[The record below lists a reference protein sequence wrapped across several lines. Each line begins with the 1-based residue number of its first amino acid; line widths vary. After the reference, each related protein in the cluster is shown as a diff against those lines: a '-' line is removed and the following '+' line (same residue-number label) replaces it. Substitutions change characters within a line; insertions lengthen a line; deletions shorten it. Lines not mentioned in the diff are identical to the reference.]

1 MEQKNQSK
9 VLSVITQLSIKK
21 GKKQVL
27 VLEILK
33 SLSFLKEC
41 EKVHPILILSKF
53 VNKIKP
59 FCEIKTL
66 RIAHRFYK
74 VPVTV
79 NLQKQI
85 ATSFIWLFNNSKER
99 QESVFSKRLLNEL
112 LETVKTNNSKTSKIS
127 KELHYVSQLNK
138 MYIKY
143 K

>member
-9 VLSVITQLSIKK
+9 VLSIIAQLSIKK

-112 LETVKTNNSKTSKIS
+112 LETVKTNNSRTSKIS